1 MSKLFT
7 RFAGWCAWAF
17 GHPLAFI
24 LACLATLAWAVTGP
38 VFNYSDTWQ
47 LVINTG
53 TTVATFLMI
62 FVLQHSQNRDA
73 TAIQAKLD
81 ELILAS
87 EASNRLIRAEQLTE
101 EEVEELRCD
110 PRHHSPQALA
120 NGVIVKLDG
129 RVLRGPSAVR
139 AEFRSRAA
147 QASLLHEVVGSLK
160 LMDCARCGERIIEI
174 DRHGERLI
182 GCLECNCWSSSR
194 TAFTVECPRQS
205 RPHQATLH

>member
-7 RFAGWCAWAF
+7 RFSGWCAWAF

-81 ELILAS
+81 ELIQ
-87 EASNRLIRAEQLTE
+87 RLKN
-101 EEVEELRCD
+101 CD
-110 PRHHSPQALA
+110 AMSPQSCRIKR
-120 NGVIVKLDG
+120 VPG
-129 RVLRGPSAVR
+129 RAPRSPRELHAPSSVSHLRGTPLDPHA
-139 AEFRSRAA
+139 FFT
-147 QASLLHEVVGSLK
+147 QCNL
-160 LMDCARCGERIIEI
+160 GE
-174 DRHGERLI
+174 
-182 GCLECNCWSSSR
+182 
-194 TAFTVECPRQS
+194 PK
-205 RPHQATLH
+205 

>member
-87 EASNRLIRAEQLTE
+87 PAPNKLIRAERLTE
-101 EEVEELRCD
+101 KEVEELRRDD
-110 PRHHSPQALA
+110 PSGVRRKRSARKEVAPQSPKKRTRAS
-120 NGVIVKLDG
+120 D
-129 RVLRGPSAVR
+129 PSALG
-139 AEFRSRAA
+139 ASRS
-147 QASLLHEVVGSLK
+147 
-160 LMDCARCGERIIEI
+160 
-174 DRHGERLI
+174 
-182 GCLECNCWSSSR
+182 
-194 TAFTVECPRQS
+194 P
-205 RPHQATLH
+205 

>member
-1 MSKLFT
+1 LILESAGNMPGLSLFLWGEENLMSKLFT

-24 LACLATLAWAVTGP
+24 LACLATVVWAVTGP
-38 VFNYSDTWQ
+38 VFDYSDTWQ

-87 EASNRLIRAEQLTE
+87 EASNKLIRAERLTE
-101 EEVEELRCD
+101 EEVEDLRCD
-110 PRHHSPQALA
+110 QLPDQKGTRT
-120 NGVIVKLDG
+120 
-129 RVLRGPSAVR
+129 
-139 AEFRSRAA
+139 SRDIAA
-147 QASLLHEVVGSLK
+147 
-160 LMDCARCGERIIEI
+160 
-174 DRHGERLI
+174 
-182 GCLECNCWSSSR
+182 
-194 TAFTVECPRQS
+194 
-205 RPHQATLH
+205 